1 MASSLNVS
9 QQLFY
14 NQLGAPLNGVYGV
27 VRDSEEQAAQDN
39 IYEAIQKQLNMA
51 DYYKGNTYFNQKAES
66 VMGLTNYENELKK

>member
-1 MASSLNVS
+1 MATPNNVS

-14 NQLGAPLNGVYGV
+14 SQLGTAADTGYGL
-27 VRDSEEQAAQDN
+27 VRDSEEQDAQDR
-39 IYEAIQKQLNMA
+39 IYEAVQKQLNMA